1 MNVKAKLLLIDDDEA
16 ALALLEA
23 KLGSRYA
30 LVKTSQPEDVLR
42 LVRESKPDLILC
54 DIEMPGIDG
63 GDLSA
68 MLFGRDDTRSIPL
81 VYLTALVSPEALRAQ
96 GGQLGGRAAV
106 SKDSPLE
113 DIVARIEASLGA

>member
-1 MNVKAKLLLIDDDEA
+1 MKTKAKILLIDDDEV

-30 LVKTSQPEDVLR
+30 MVTTSRPEAVLQ
-42 LVRESKPDLILC
+42 LARETKPDLILC

-68 MLFGRDDTRSIPL
+68 LLFARDDTRRIPL

-96 GGQLGGRAAV
+96 GNQLGGRAAV
-106 SKDSPLE
+106 SKDSPIE
-113 DIVARIEASLGA
+113 EIVARIDAALPV

>member
-1 MNVKAKLLLIDDDEA
+1 MKTKAKILLIDDDEA

-30 LVKTSQPEDVLR
+30 MVTTSRPEAVLQ
-42 LVRESKPDLILC
+42 LARETKPDLILC

-68 MLFGRDDTRSIPL
+68 MLFSRDDTRGIPL

-96 GGQLGGRAAV
+96 GNQLGGRAAV
-106 SKDSPLE
+106 SKDSPIE
-113 DIVARIEASLGA
+113 EIVARIDAALPA